1 MIGLYQKGQYS
12 DWLLIMFLSTGPPA
26 RASAK
31 RGVSASPSVPFQAR
45 RVTQLLLGLIL
56 YGVGVAVVV
65 VAGLG
70 VDPWTVLAEGLA
82 LRTGIGLGWITNIIG
97 LAVLALWI
105 PLRQKPGIGTIANI
119 LVVGTA
125 LQFALPLVPAPDNVV
140 QSSALLVGG
149 VALVGIAGGL
159 YIGARFGPGPRD
171 GLMTGISARW
181 GWPLWVA
188 RTAVE
193 VTVLAIGWT
202 LGGTV
207 GVGTLVYALAI
218 GPASHAA
225 LRLFDTQ
232 RRPIHRATPAAHG

>member
-1 MIGLYQKGQYS
+1 
-12 DWLLIMFLSTGPPA
+12 MFISVRPTRESAARSPWPSTVG
-26 RASAK
+26 R
-31 RGVSASPSVPFQAR
+31 AR
-45 RVTQLLLGLIL
+45 RSVQLISGLIL
-56 YGVGVAVVV
+56 YGAGVAVVV

-70 VDPWTVLAEGLA
+70 VDPWTVLAQGLS
-82 LRTGIGLGWITNIIG
+82 LHTGIGLGWITNIIG

-105 PLRQKPGIGTIANI
+105 PLRQKPGIGTLLNI
-119 LVVGTA
+119 LIVGTA
-125 LQFALPLVPAPDNVV
+125 LQLSLPFVPTPENVWE
-140 QSSALLVGG
+140 SSVMLLVG
-149 VALVGIAGGL
+149 VALVGVAGGL

-181 GWPLWVA
+181 GTPLWLA

-193 VTVLAIGWT
+193 VTVLAIGWA

-225 LRLFDTQ
+225 LRVFDT
-232 RRPIHRATPAAHG
+232 RRVNPR

>member
-1 MIGLYQKGQYS
+1 
-12 DWLLIMFLSTGPPA
+12 MFLSPHRAARSSVRPGSSPA
-26 RASAK
+26 RAGAHQ
-31 RGVSASPSVPFQAR
+31 VR
-45 RVTQLLLGLIL
+45 RITQLAVGLVF

-82 LRTGIGLGWITNIIG
+82 LRTEIGLGWITNIIG

-105 PLRQKPGIGTIANI
+105 PLHQKPGVGTVANI
-119 LVVGTA
+119 FVVGTA
-125 LQFALPLVPAPDNVV
+125 LQLALPLIPAPQNLL
-140 QSSALLVGG
+140 QSIVMLLAG
-149 VALVGIAGGL
+149 VALVGVAGGL

-181 GWPLWVA
+181 GWPLWLA
-188 RTAVE
+188 RTVVE

-207 GVGTLVYALAI
+207 GVGTVVYALAI
-218 GPASHAA
+218 GPVSHAA
-225 LRLFDTQ
+225 LRVFDT
-232 RRPIHRATPAAHG
+232 RRPGPGAVGTTNG

>member
-1 MIGLYQKGQYS
+1 
-12 DWLLIMFLSTGPPA
+12 MFLSRRHVLRPVLGRELHPT
-26 RASAK
+26 
-31 RGVSASPSVPFQAR
+31 PSVALQAR
-45 RVTQLLLGLIL
+45 RITQLMVGLVL

-82 LRTGIGLGWITNIIG
+82 LRTGIGLGWITNILG

-105 PLRQKPGIGTIANI
+105 PLHQRPGLGTVANI
-119 LVVGTA
+119 FVVGTA
-125 LQFALPLVPAPDNVV
+125 LQFALPLIPTPQNPAE
-140 QSSALLVGG
+140 SIAMLLGG

-181 GWPLWVA
+181 GWPLWTA
-188 RTAVE
+188 RTVVE

-207 GVGTLVYALAI
+207 GVGTLVYALSI
-218 GPASHAA
+218 GPVSHAA
-225 LRLFDTQ
+225 LRLFDT
-232 RRPIHRATPAAHG
+232 RRPGRVPAVATEAV

>member
-1 MIGLYQKGQYS
+1 MIGLYRKGQSS
-12 DWLLIMFLSTGPPA
+12 DWLVLMFLSTGRPSRTSTEPHD
-26 RASAK
+26 RS
-31 RGVSASPSVPFQAR
+31 VSPIPLRVR
-45 RVTQLLLGLIL
+45 RVTQLMIGLTL

-105 PLRQKPGIGTIANI
+105 PLHQKPGVGTVANI

-125 LQFALPLVPAPDNVV
+125 LQFALPLVPTPENLL
-140 QSSALLVGG
+140 QSSGMLLAG
-149 VALVGIAGGL
+149 VALVGVAGGL

-181 GWPLWVA
+181 GWPLWLA

-193 VTVLAIGWT
+193 VTVLAIGWS

-207 GVGTLVYALAI
+207 GVGTLVYALSI
-218 GPASHAA
+218 GPVSHAA
-225 LRLFDTQ
+225 LRAFDT
-232 RRPIHRATPAAHG
+232 RRAVRGGRT

>member
-1 MIGLYQKGQYS
+1 
-12 DWLLIMFLSTGPPA
+12 MFLSTA
-26 RASAK
+26 RSLRIPTERNDAIARSIPL
-31 RGVSASPSVPFQAR
+31 RVR
-45 RVTQLLLGLIL
+45 RVTQLMTGLVL

-97 LAVLALWI
+97 LAVLAVWI
-105 PLRQKPGIGTIANI
+105 PLHQKPGVGTVANI

-125 LQFALPLVPAPDNVV
+125 LQFALPLVPTPENLL
-140 QSSALLVGG
+140 QSSGMLLAG
-149 VALVGIAGGL
+149 VALVGVAGGL

-181 GWPLWVA
+181 GWPLWLA

-193 VTVLAIGWT
+193 ITVLTIGWT

-207 GVGTLVYALAI
+207 GVGTLVYALSI
-218 GPASHAA
+218 GPVSHAA
-225 LRLFDTQ
+225 LRVFDT
-232 RRPIHRATPAAHG
+232 RRAVRTART

>member
-1 MIGLYQKGQYS
+1 ML
-12 DWLLIMFLSTGPPA
+12 LSTGRPSRTSTGPHD
-26 RASAK
+26 S
-31 RGVSASPSVPFQAR
+31 SASPIPLRVR
-45 RVTQLLLGLIL
+45 RVTQLMIGLIL

-82 LRTGIGLGWITNIIG
+82 LRTGIGLGWMTNIIG

-105 PLRQKPGIGTIANI
+105 PLHQKPGVGTVANI

-125 LQFALPLVPAPDNVV
+125 LQFALPLVPTPEN
-140 QSSALLVGG
+140 LLQASGMLLAG
-149 VALVGIAGGL
+149 VALVGVAGGL

-181 GWPLWVA
+181 GWPLWFA

-193 VTVLAIGWT
+193 ITVLTIGWA

-207 GVGTLVYALAI
+207 GAGTLVYALSI

-225 LRLFDTQ
+225 LRVFDT
-232 RRPIHRATPAAHG
+232 RRAVRIGRT

>member
-1 MIGLYQKGQYS
+1 MS
-12 DWLLIMFLSTGPPA
+12 LSPHRAARSSVRPASSSA
-26 RASAK
+26 RAGAHQ
-31 RGVSASPSVPFQAR
+31 VR
-45 RVTQLLLGLIL
+45 RITQLAVGLVF

-105 PLRQKPGIGTIANI
+105 PLHQKPGVGTVANI
-119 LVVGTA
+119 FVVGTA
-125 LQFALPLVPAPDNVV
+125 LQLALPLIPAPQNLL
-140 QSSALLVGG
+140 QSIVMLLAG
-149 VALVGIAGGL
+149 VALVGVAGGL

-181 GWPLWVA
+181 GWPLWLA
-188 RTAVE
+188 RTVVE

-207 GVGTLVYALAI
+207 GVGTVVYALAI
-218 GPASHAA
+218 GPVSHAA
-225 LRLFDTQ
+225 LRVFDT
-232 RRPIHRATPAAHG
+232 RRPGPGAVGTTNG

>member
-1 MIGLYQKGQYS
+1 
-12 DWLLIMFLSTGPPA
+12 MFLSPRHVVRPSLDQEQRTT
-26 RASAK
+26 
-31 RGVSASPSVPFQAR
+31 PSVAFQAR
-45 RVTQLLLGLIL
+45 RITQLMVGLVL

-82 LRTGIGLGWITNIIG
+82 LRTGIGLGWITNILG

-105 PLRQKPGIGTIANI
+105 PLRQRPGIGTVANI
-119 LVVGTA
+119 FVVGTA
-125 LQFALPLVPAPDNVV
+125 LQLALPLIPTPQN
-140 QSSALLVGG
+140 LLESIAMLLGG
-149 VALVGIAGGL
+149 VALVGVAGGL

-181 GWPLWVA
+181 GWPLWAA
-188 RTAVE
+188 RTVVE

-207 GVGTLVYALAI
+207 GVGTLVYALSI
-218 GPASHAA
+218 GPVSHAA
-225 LRLFDTQ
+225 LRLLDT
-232 RRPIHRATPAAHG
+232 RRPGGMPAVATEAV

>member
-1 MIGLYQKGQYS
+1 
-12 DWLLIMFLSTGPPA
+12 MFHPTVRPA
-26 RASAK
+26 RASAE
-31 RGVSASPSVPFQAR
+31 RGLPASPTASLQVR
-45 RVTQLLLGLIL
+45 RVTQLMIGLIL
-56 YGVGVAVVV
+56 YGVGVAIVV

-125 LQFALPLVPAPDNVV
+125 LQFALPLVPAPENLL
-140 QSSALLVGG
+140 QSSALLLGG

-207 GVGTLVYALAI
+207 GVGTLVYALVI

-232 RRPIHRATPAAHG
+232 RPARRGPGPTART

>member
-1 MIGLYQKGQYS
+1 MS
-12 DWLLIMFLSTGPPA
+12 LSPHRASRSSVRPASSSA
-26 RASAK
+26 RAGAHQ
-31 RGVSASPSVPFQAR
+31 VR
-45 RVTQLLLGLIL
+45 RITQLAVGLVF

-105 PLRQKPGIGTIANI
+105 PLHQKPGVGTVANI
-119 LVVGTA
+119 FVVGTA
-125 LQFALPLVPAPDNVV
+125 LQLALPLIPAPQNLL
-140 QSSALLVGG
+140 QSIVMLLAG
-149 VALVGIAGGL
+149 VALVGVAGGL

-181 GWPLWVA
+181 GWPLWLA
-188 RTAVE
+188 RTVVE

-207 GVGTLVYALAI
+207 GVGTVVYALAI
-218 GPASHAA
+218 GPVSHAA
-225 LRLFDTQ
+225 LRVFDT
-232 RRPIHRATPAAHG
+232 RRPGPGAVGTTNG

>member
-1 MIGLYQKGQYS
+1 MVGL
-12 DWLLIMFLSTGPPA
+12 
-26 RASAK
+26 
-31 RGVSASPSVPFQAR
+31 V
-45 RVTQLLLGLIL
+45 L

-82 LRTGIGLGWITNIIG
+82 LRTGIGLGWITNILG

-105 PLRQKPGIGTIANI
+105 PLHQRPGLGTVANI
-119 LVVGTA
+119 FVVGTA
-125 LQFALPLVPAPDNVV
+125 LQFALPLIPTPQNVLE
-140 QSSALLVGG
+140 SIAMLLGG
-149 VALVGIAGGL
+149 VALVGVAGGL

-181 GWPLWVA
+181 GWPLWTA
-188 RTAVE
+188 RTVVE

-207 GVGTLVYALAI
+207 GVGTLVYALSI
-218 GPASHAA
+218 GPVSHAA
-225 LRLFDTQ
+225 LRLFDT
-232 RRPIHRATPAAHG
+232 RRPGRVPAVATDAV

>member
-1 MIGLYQKGQYS
+1 M
-12 DWLLIMFLSTGPPA
+12 
-26 RASAK
+26 
-31 RGVSASPSVPFQAR
+31 R
-45 RVTQLLLGLIL
+45 RLTQLMLGLIL
-56 YGVGVAVVV
+56 YGVGVAIVV

-97 LAVLALWI
+97 LAVLILWI
-105 PLRQKPGIGTIANI
+105 PLRQKPGLGTIANI

-125 LQFALPLVPAPDNVV
+125 LQFALPLVPSPENLL
-140 QSSALLVGG
+140 QSCALLLGG

-159 YIGARFGPGPRD
+159 YLGARFGPGPRD

-181 GWPLWVA
+181 GWPLWLA

-193 VTVLAIGWT
+193 ITVLAIGWT

-232 RRPIHRATPAAHG
+232 RPARRRTRSTDPF

>member
-1 MIGLYQKGQYS
+1 MVGLV
-12 DWLLIMFLSTGPPA
+12 F
-26 RASAK
+26 
-31 RGVSASPSVPFQAR
+31 
-45 RVTQLLLGLIL
+45 

-105 PLRQKPGIGTIANI
+105 PLRQRPGVGTVANI
-119 LVVGTA
+119 FVVGTA
-125 LQFALPLVPAPDNVV
+125 LQCALPLIPQPENLL
-140 QSSALLVGG
+140 QSIAMLLGG
-149 VALVGIAGGL
+149 VALVGVAGGL

-181 GWPLWVA
+181 GWPLWLA
-188 RTAVE
+188 RTVVE
-193 VTVLAIGWT
+193 VSVLAIGWT

-207 GVGTLVYALAI
+207 GIGTVVYALAI
-218 GPASHAA
+218 GPVSHAA
-225 LRLFDTQ
+225 LRVFDT
-232 RRPIHRATPAAHG
+232 RRPGRASTEQAE

>member
-1 MIGLYQKGQYS
+1 MPL
-12 DWLLIMFLSTGPPA
+12 
-26 RASAK
+26 
-31 RGVSASPSVPFQAR
+31 GVR
-45 RVTQLLLGLIL
+45 RVTQLMIGLIL

-82 LRTGIGLGWITNIIG
+82 LRTGIGLGWMTNIIG

-105 PLRQKPGIGTIANI
+105 PLHQKPGVGTVANI

-125 LQFALPLVPAPDNVV
+125 LQFALPLVPTPEN
-140 QSSALLVGG
+140 LLQASGMLLAG
-149 VALVGIAGGL
+149 VALVGVAGGL
-159 YIGARFGPGPRD
+159 YIGARFGAGPRD
-171 GLMTGISARW
+171 GLMTGISGRW
-181 GWPLWVA
+181 GWPLWFA

-193 VTVLAIGWT
+193 ITVLTIGWA

-207 GVGTLVYALAI
+207 GVGTVVYALSI

-225 LRLFDTQ
+225 LRVFDT
-232 RRPIHRATPAAHG
+232 RGAVRIGRT

>member
-1 MIGLYQKGQYS
+1 MS
-12 DWLLIMFLSTGPPA
+12 LSPHRAARSSVRPASSSA
-26 RASAK
+26 RAGAHQ
-31 RGVSASPSVPFQAR
+31 VR
-45 RVTQLLLGLIL
+45 RITQLAVGLVF

-105 PLRQKPGIGTIANI
+105 PLHQKPGVGTVANI
-119 LVVGTA
+119 FVVGTA
-125 LQFALPLVPAPDNVV
+125 LQLALPLIPAPQNLL
-140 QSSALLVGG
+140 QSIVMLLAG
-149 VALVGIAGGL
+149 VALVGVAGGL

-181 GWPLWVA
+181 RWPLWLA
-188 RTAVE
+188 RTVVE

-207 GVGTLVYALAI
+207 GVGTVVYALAI
-218 GPASHAA
+218 GPVSHAA
-225 LRLFDTQ
+225 LRVFDT
-232 RRPIHRATPAAHG
+232 RRPGPGAVGTTNG

>member
-1 MIGLYQKGQYS
+1 MIGLYRKGQSS
-12 DWLLIMFLSTGPPA
+12 DWLVLMFLSTGRPSRTSTEPHDP
-26 RASAK
+26 
-31 RGVSASPSVPFQAR
+31 SASPIPLRVR
-45 RVTQLLLGLIL
+45 RITQLMIGLTL

-105 PLRQKPGIGTIANI
+105 PLHQKPGVGTVANI

-125 LQFALPLVPAPDNVV
+125 LQFALPLVPTPEN
-140 QSSALLVGG
+140 LLQASGMLLAG
-149 VALVGIAGGL
+149 VALVGVAGGL

-181 GWPLWVA
+181 GWPLWFA

-193 VTVLAIGWT
+193 ITVLTIGWA

-207 GVGTLVYALAI
+207 GAGTLVYALSI

-225 LRLFDTQ
+225 LRVFDT
-232 RRPIHRATPAAHG
+232 RRAVRIGRT

>member
-1 MIGLYQKGQYS
+1 
-12 DWLLIMFLSTGPPA
+12 MFLSVRRPA
-26 RASAK
+26 RASVDRPDPAP
-31 RGVSASPSVPFQAR
+31 RPAL
-45 RVTQLLLGLIL
+45 RVHRVAQLLVGLVL

-70 VDPWTVLAEGLA
+70 VDPWTVLAQGLSV
-82 LRTGIGLGWITNIIG
+82 RTGIGLGWITNIIG

-105 PLRQKPGIGTIANI
+105 PLHQRPGVGTVANI
-119 LVVGTA
+119 LLVGTA
-125 LQFALPLVPAPDNVV
+125 LQFALPLLPAPGNLLE
-140 QSSALLVGG
+140 SSIMLVIG
-149 VALVGIAGGL
+149 VALVGLAGGL

-181 GWPLWVA
+181 GKPLWLA

-193 VTVLAIGWT
+193 VTVLTIGWV

-218 GPASHAA
+218 GPATHAA
-225 LRLFDTQ
+225 LRVFNI
-232 RRPIHRATPAAHG
+232 RRAHQP

>member
-1 MIGLYQKGQYS
+1 MS
-12 DWLLIMFLSTGPPA
+12 LSPHRAARSSVRPASSSA
-26 RASAK
+26 RAGAHQ
-31 RGVSASPSVPFQAR
+31 VR
-45 RVTQLLLGLIL
+45 RITQLAVGLVF

-105 PLRQKPGIGTIANI
+105 PLHQKPGVGTVANI
-119 LVVGTA
+119 FVVGTA
-125 LQFALPLVPAPDNVV
+125 LQLALPLIPAPQNLL
-140 QSSALLVGG
+140 QSIVMLLAG
-149 VALVGIAGGL
+149 VALVGVAGGL

-181 GWPLWVA
+181 GWPLWLA
-188 RTAVE
+188 RTLVE
-193 VTVLAIGWT
+193 VTVLGIGWT

-207 GVGTLVYALAI
+207 GVGTVVYALAI
-218 GPASHAA
+218 GPVSHAA
-225 LRLFDTQ
+225 LRVFDT
-232 RRPIHRATPAAHG
+232 RRPGPGAVGTTNG

>member
-1 MIGLYQKGQYS
+1 
-12 DWLLIMFLSTGPPA
+12 MFRPVHRLASASVRTGP
-26 RASAK
+26 SA
-31 RGVSASPSVPFQAR
+31 VPSLGHQTR
-45 RVTQLLLGLIL
+45 RVAQLMVGLIL

-70 VDPWTVLAEGLA
+70 VDPWTVLAQGLSV
-82 LRTGIGLGWITNIIG
+82 RTGIGLGWITNIIG
-97 LAVLALWI
+97 LAVLCLWI
-105 PLRQKPGIGTIANI
+105 PLHQKPGVGTLANI

-125 LQFALPLVPAPDNVV
+125 LQFALPLLPAPVNLLE
-140 QSSALLVGG
+140 SAAMLVAG
-149 VALVGIAGGL
+149 VALVGVAGGL

-181 GWPLWVA
+181 GVPLWLA

-193 VTVLAIGWT
+193 VTVLAIGWA

-225 LRLFDTQ
+225 LRVFDT
-232 RRPIHRATPAAHG
+232 RRVMLR

>member
-1 MIGLYQKGQYS
+1 M
-12 DWLLIMFLSTGPPA
+12 
-26 RASAK
+26 
-31 RGVSASPSVPFQAR
+31 
-45 RVTQLLLGLIL
+45 LGLIL
-56 YGVGVAVVV
+56 YGVGVAIVV

-97 LAVLALWI
+97 LAVLLLWI
-105 PLRQKPGIGTIANI
+105 PLRQKPGLGTIANI

-125 LQFALPLVPAPDNVV
+125 LQFALPSVPSPENLV
-140 QSSALLVGG
+140 QSSALLLGG

-159 YIGARFGPGPRD
+159 YLGARLGPGPRD

-193 VTVLAIGWT
+193 VTVLILGWS

-207 GVGTLVYALAI
+207 GIGTLVYALAI
-218 GPASHAA
+218 GPLCHGS
-225 LRLFDTQ
+225 LRLFDTRWPSHPAP
-232 RRPIHRATPAAHG
+232 RRSGTSVTSPPSTAPRSTATSHTAG

>member
-1 MIGLYQKGQYS
+1 
-12 DWLLIMFLSTGPPA
+12 MFLSTGRPP
-26 RASAK
+26 R
-31 RGVSASPSVPFQAR
+31 VSAGPGVPAMRTAPLQVR
-45 RVTQLLLGLIL
+45 RISQLMVGLVL

-97 LAVLALWI
+97 LVVLALWI

-125 LQFALPLVPAPDNVV
+125 LQFALPLVPAPENFL
-140 QSSALLVGG
+140 QSAVLLVGG

-181 GWPLWVA
+181 GWPLWAA

-193 VTVLAIGWT
+193 VTVLAIGWA

-232 RRPIHRATPAAHG
+232 RPARQRTGSTARF